1 MKRSTQPA
9 LMPCL
14 RARPGDAAEQ
24 EARTWRRTSLAVA
37 SEEAQIVYADT
48 SGLYALLDAGDGRH
62 TEAATSVRSL
72 MSAGAL
78 LVTTSYVVTELTALV
93 RNRLGLDVAARLH
106 RGLLPALEVVFV
118 DRELHARAVAAWTV
132 ARRRGLSLVDCAGF
146 ELMRG
151 LGVVTAL
158 AFDRHFEEQGFALP

>member
-1 MKRSTQPA
+1 MAP
-9 LMPCL
+9 
-14 RARPGDAAEQ
+14 EQ
-24 EARTWRRTSLAVA
+24 
-37 SEEAQIVYADT
+37 AQIVYADT

-62 TEAATSVRSL
+62 GEAATSVRAL
-72 MSAGAL
+72 LGDGAL
-78 LVTTSYVVTELTALV
+78 LVTTNYVVTELTALV
-93 RNRLGLDVAARLH
+93 QNRLGLDVALRVH

-118 DRELHARAVAAWTV
+118 DRALHERAVAAWTV

-146 ELMRG
+146 ELMRD

>member
-1 MKRSTQPA
+1 M
-9 LMPCL
+9 
-14 RARPGDAAEQ
+14 
-24 EARTWRRTSLAVA
+24 A

-62 TEAATSVRSL
+62 KEASTIVRLLLSE
-72 MSAGAL
+72 GAL
-78 LVTTSYVVTELTALV
+78 LVTTNYVVTELTALV
-93 RNRLGLDVAARLH
+93 QSRLGLDVAVQVH

-118 DRELHARAVAAWTV
+118 ERELHERAVAAWTV

-146 ELMRG
+146 ELMRD